1 MVAEYKKRTEKG
13 YCFMIQTILQRIKQ
27 KINEVLQF
35 QYTDFVDFT
44 RITSKDINKFFYIF
58 SNTNIFSSGVNV
70 YQGRSRVIFV
80 FIVENNKTIE
90 KSENI
95 IKFFLNPN
103 NLGFFFEGNEG
114 VNIEINE
121 VSTDNLQFYNLGVG
135 VIYVEVI
142 LYNQIEV

>member
-13 YCFMIQTILQRIKQ
+13 YCFMIQTIIQRIKQ

-70 YQGRSRVIFV
+70 YQGRSKVIFV

-90 KSENI
+90 KCENI

-103 NLGFFFEGNEG
+103 NLKYFFEGNEG

>member
-13 YCFMIQTILQRIKQ
+13 YCFMIQTIIQRIKQ

-58 SNTNIFSSGVNV
+58 SNTNILSSGVNV
-70 YQGRSRVIFV
+70 YQGRSKVIFV

-103 NLGFFFEGNEG
+103 NLGFFFEGNKG

>member
-13 YCFMIQTILQRIKQ
+13 YCFMIQTIIQRIKQ

-58 SNTNIFSSGVNV
+58 SNTNFFSSGVNV

-103 NLGFFFEGNEG
+103 NLKHFFEGNEG

-121 VSTDNLQFYNLGVG
+121 ISTDNLQFYNLGVG